1 MFGIQYHDVRAR
13 IGAHMEGGSKKR
25 VKNLK
30 KVPKNPKSQLFGG
43 GVLQLVHGPQLG
55 GIGFLEFSPL
65 NSFLGK

>member
-30 KVPKNPKSQLFGG
+30 KVPKNPKSPLFWGG
-43 GVLQLVHGPQLG
+43 LLQLVFGR
-55 GIGFLEFSPL
+55 
-65 NSFLGK
+65 KA